1 MPANLTLSVR
11 SEDGSDAFDMIAL
24 GEIRAGTDF
33 AYGEPQQIFI
43 HNTGDT
49 HLRELT
55 IAIGGEGGNFV
66 QLARDELGEPG
77 AWAEEGQPIM
87 AREPTL
93 FVGDSFSFWARGI
106 FSFDDRE
113 GEYPVEFIVRGT
125 SIGT

>member
-1 MPANLTLSVR
+1 
-11 SEDGSDAFDMIAL
+11 
-24 GEIRAGTDF
+24 
-33 AYGEPQQIFI
+33 
-43 HNTGDT
+43 

-93 FVGDSFSFWARGI
+93 FVGDSFSFWARGV

-125 SIGT
+125 SIRALGPPPLGQPRWPRRCRTRRGATTRATATARRT